1 MVAGP
6 SVNRHHWCPKSE
18 GGREQGWIHRICH
31 RKIHAE
37 LTEREIATRWASPDT
52 LRAHP
57 AIAAFVRWVATK
69 PPAFMAPTAAPR
81 DRRRRR

>member
-6 SVNRHHWCPKSE
+6 SVNRHHWRPRSE

-37 LTEREIATRWASPDT
+37 LSEREIATRYAAPDA

-57 AIAAFVRWVATK
+57 AIAAFLRWVAGK
-69 PPAFMAPTAAPR
+69 PPEFMAPTDTPKGR
-81 DRRRRR
+81 NRR